1 MEGKMEQQRDNGL
14 RAPIAEAM
22 KAYAADGAR
31 AYHTPG
37 HKQGL
42 GAHPLLKALVT
53 EEGLREEVSLMEE
66 LDDLHEPTMCIK
78 EAQEMAAALYGAD
91 QAFFMINGTTGAIH
105 TMLMGALAPGD
116 TVLVPRNAHRSVIG
130 GIILAGARPVFLQ
143 PEIDERLGIAMGLT
157 EEMVAR
163 AIALHPE
170 AKALVCVY
178 PTYYGVTY
186 GLEAIAKLV
195 HAHGMLLLVDEAH
208 GPHLR
213 FSDDLPPQAI
223 DCGADMAAQSTHKIL
238 GAMTQASMLLTS
250 GPRVSRE
257 RVREAASL
265 LQSTSPNQLLLA
277 SLDIARLQM
286 AEDGRETVGNAVR
299 LAEKLRCAINEI
311 DGLWSFGPEYT
322 DYPGATGLDTTKI
335 TVQVT
340 DLGLSGVEAES
351 ILRHEY
357 KVQCELSD
365 ARNLL
370 FILSYADGEEQ
381 ADYLLE
387 ALQGLAR
394 DHRRATVAAS
404 AVAAGL
410 PAVPAQGMT
419 PREAFF
425 APKGSVPFDAA
436 EGRIAA
442 EQVMFYPPGIPILC
456 PGDIIDAASLHYIR
470 AMQSLGLKVVGP
482 RDASL
487 TELQVVGRG
496 EQ

>member
-1 MEGKMEQQRDNGL
+1 MEQHRDDIL

-22 KAYAADGAR
+22 RAYAADGAR

-91 QAFFMINGTTGAIH
+91 QAYFMINGTTGAIH
-105 TMLMGALAPGD
+105 TMLMGALRPGD
-116 TVLVPRNAHRSVIG
+116 AVLVPRNAHRSMIG
-130 GIILAGARPVFLQ
+130 GIILAGAHPVFLQ
-143 PEIDERLGIAMGLT
+143 PEVDERLGIAMGLT
-157 EEMVAR
+157 EETVAR
-163 AIALHPE
+163 AIAAHPE
-170 AKALVCVY
+170 AKALACVY
-178 PTYYGVTY
+178 PTYYGVTFD
-186 GLEAIAKLV
+186 LARIAALV
-195 HAHGMLLLVDEAH
+195 HAHDMLLLVDEAH

-213 FSDDLPPQAI
+213 FSEALPPQAI

-238 GAMTQASMLLTS
+238 GAMTQASMLLVN
-250 GPRVSRE
+250 GPRVDRE

-286 AEDGRETVGNAVR
+286 AENGRETVGRAVR
-299 LAEKLRCAINEI
+299 LAGRLRSAINAI

-322 DYPGATGLDTTKI
+322 CYPGATGLDATKI

-340 DLGLSGVEAES
+340 GLGLSGVEAES
-351 ILRHEY
+351 ILRHRY

-370 FILSYADGEEQ
+370 FILSYADKDEQ
-381 ADYLLE
+381 ADYLLR

-394 DHRRATVAAS
+394 DHRRGSEAS
-404 AVAAGL
+404 GAVSTKL

-425 APKGSVPFDAA
+425 APKGSVAFSEA
-436 EGRIAA
+436 EGHIAA

-456 PGDIIDAASLHYIR
+456 PGDVIDAASLRYIE
-470 AMQSLGLKVVGP
+470 AMQALGLKVIGP

-487 TELQVVGRG
+487 GRIQVVK
-496 EQ
+496 

>member
-1 MEGKMEQQRDNGL
+1 MEQHRDDIL

-22 KAYAADGAR
+22 RAYAADGAR

-91 QAFFMINGTTGAIH
+91 QAYFMINGTTGAIH
-105 TMLMGALAPGD
+105 TMLMGALRPGD
-116 TVLVPRNAHRSVIG
+116 AVLVPRNAHRSMIG
-130 GIILAGARPVFLQ
+130 GIILAGAHPVFLQ
-143 PEIDERLGIAMGLT
+143 PEVDERLGIAMGLT
-157 EEMVAR
+157 EETVAR
-163 AIALHPE
+163 AIAAHPE
-170 AKALVCVY
+170 AKALACVY
-178 PTYYGVTY
+178 PTYYGVTFD
-186 GLEAIAKLV
+186 LARIAALV
-195 HAHGMLLLVDEAH
+195 HAHDMLLLVDEAH

-213 FSDDLPPQAI
+213 FSEALPPQAI

-238 GAMTQASMLLTS
+238 GAMTQASMLLVN
-250 GPRVSRE
+250 GPRVDRE

-286 AEDGRETVGNAVR
+286 AENGRETVGRAVR
-299 LAEKLRCAINEI
+299 LAGRLRSAINAI

-322 DYPGATGLDTTKI
+322 CYPGATGLDATKI

-340 DLGLSGVEAES
+340 GLGLSGVEAES
-351 ILRHEY
+351 ILRHRY

-370 FILSYADGEEQ
+370 FILSYADKDEQ
-381 ADYLLE
+381 ADYLLRS
-387 ALQGLAR
+387 LQGLAR
-394 DHRRATVAAS
+394 DHRRGSEAS
-404 AVAAGL
+404 GAVSTKL

-425 APKGSVPFDAA
+425 APKGSVAFSEA
-436 EGRIAA
+436 EGHIAA

-456 PGDIIDAASLHYIR
+456 PGDVIDAASLRYIE
-470 AMQSLGLKVVGP
+470 AMQALGLKVVGP

-487 TELQVVGRG
+487 GRIQVVK
-496 EQ
+496 

>member
-1 MEGKMEQQRDNGL
+1 MEQHRDDIL

-22 KAYAADGAR
+22 RAYAADGAR

-91 QAFFMINGTTGAIH
+91 QAYFMINGTTGAIH
-105 TMLMGALAPGD
+105 TMLMGALRPGD
-116 TVLVPRNAHRSVIG
+116 AVLVPRNAHRSMIG
-130 GIILAGARPVFLQ
+130 GIILAGAHPVFLQ
-143 PEIDERLGIAMGLT
+143 PEVDERLGIAMGLT
-157 EEMVAR
+157 EETVAR
-163 AIALHPE
+163 AIAAHPE
-170 AKALVCVY
+170 AKALACVY
-178 PTYYGVTY
+178 PTYYGVTFD
-186 GLEAIAKLV
+186 LARIAALV
-195 HAHGMLLLVDEAH
+195 HAHDMLLLVDEAH

-213 FSDDLPPQAI
+213 FSEALPPQAI
-223 DCGADMAAQSTHKIL
+223 DRGADMAAQSTHKIL
-238 GAMTQASMLLTS
+238 GAMTQASMLLVN
-250 GPRVSRE
+250 GVRVDRE

-286 AEDGRETVGNAVR
+286 AENGRETVGQAVR
-299 LAEKLRCAINEI
+299 LAGRLRSAINAI

-322 DYPGATGLDTTKI
+322 CYPGATGLDATKI

-340 DLGLSGVEAES
+340 GLGLSGVEAES
-351 ILRHEY
+351 ILRHRY

-370 FILSYADGEEQ
+370 FILSYADKDEQ
-381 ADYLLE
+381 ADYLLR

-394 DHRRATVAAS
+394 DHRRGSEAS
-404 AVAAGL
+404 GAVSTKL

-425 APKGSVPFDAA
+425 APKGSVAFSEA
-436 EGRIAA
+436 EGHIAA

-456 PGDIIDAASLHYIR
+456 PGDVIDAASLRYIE
-470 AMQSLGLKVVGP
+470 AMQALGLKVVGP

-487 TELQVVGRG
+487 GRIQVVK
-496 EQ
+496 

>member
-1 MEGKMEQQRDNGL
+1 MPGLAERRRVNEVEKRHDEAL

-143 PEIDERLGIAMGLT
+143 PEVDERLGIAMGLT
-157 EEMVAR
+157 EETVR
-163 AIALHPE
+163 SAIAAHPE

-186 GLEAIAKLV
+186 SLAEIAELV

-238 GAMTQASMLLTS
+238 GAMTQASMLFTS

-286 AEDGRETVGNAVR
+286 AEVGQEQVRRAVR
-299 LAEKLRCAINEI
+299 LAEKLRRAINEI

-322 DYPGATGLDTTKI
+322 DYPGATGSIRRRSRCRSRASASAASRPNPSCATSTRSSASSPMRATCSSSSRTRMGKSRRTTCWRHCRDSRVT
-335 TVQVT
+335 TVARQ
-340 DLGLSGVEAES
+340 
-351 ILRHEY
+351 LRP
-357 KVQCELSD
+357 VLWRQSCPPCP
-365 ARNLL
+365 
-370 FILSYADGEEQ
+370 
-381 ADYLLE
+381 
-387 ALQGLAR
+387 
-394 DHRRATVAAS
+394 RRA
-404 AVAAGL
+404 
-410 PAVPAQGMT
+410 
-419 PREAFF
+419 
-425 APKGSVPFDAA
+425 
-436 EGRIAA
+436 
-442 EQVMFYPPGIPILC
+442 
-456 PGDIIDAASLHYIR
+456 
-470 AMQSLGLKVVGP
+470 
-482 RDASL
+482 
-487 TELQVVGRG
+487 
-496 EQ
+496 

>member
-1 MEGKMEQQRDNGL
+1 MEQHRDDIL

-22 KAYAADGAR
+22 RAYAADGAR

-66 LDDLHEPTMCIK
+66 LDDLHEPTMYIK

-91 QAFFMINGTTGAIH
+91 QAYFMINGTTGAIH
-105 TMLMGALAPGD
+105 TMLMGALRPGD
-116 TVLVPRNAHRSVIG
+116 AVLVPRNAHRSMIG
-130 GIILAGARPVFLQ
+130 GIILAGAHPVFLQ
-143 PEIDERLGIAMGLT
+143 PEVDERLGIAMGLT
-157 EEMVAR
+157 EETVAQ
-163 AIALHPE
+163 AIAAHPE
-170 AKALVCVY
+170 AKALACVY
-178 PTYYGVTY
+178 PTYYGVTFD
-186 GLEAIAKLV
+186 LARIAALV
-195 HAHGMLLLVDEAH
+195 HAHDMLLLVDEAH

-213 FSDDLPPQAI
+213 FSEALPPQAI

-238 GAMTQASMLLTS
+238 GAMTQASMLLVN
-250 GPRVSRE
+250 GPRVDRE

-286 AEDGRETVGNAVR
+286 AENGRETVGRAVR
-299 LAEKLRCAINEI
+299 LAGRLRSAINAI

-322 DYPGATGLDTTKI
+322 CYPGATGLDATKI

-340 DLGLSGVEAES
+340 GLGLSGVEAEA
-351 ILRHEY
+351 ILRHEN

-370 FILSYADGEEQ
+370 FILSYADKDEQ
-381 ADYLLE
+381 ADYLLR

-394 DHRRATVAAS
+394 DHRRGSEAS
-404 AVAAGL
+404 GAVSTKL

-425 APKGSVPFDAA
+425 APKGSVAFSEA
-436 EGRIAA
+436 EGHIAA

-456 PGDIIDAASLHYIR
+456 PGDVIDAASLRYIE
-470 AMQSLGLKVVGP
+470 AMQALGLKVVGP

-487 TELQVVGRG
+487 GRIQVVK
-496 EQ
+496 

>member
-1 MEGKMEQQRDNGL
+1 MEQHRDDIL

-22 KAYAADGAR
+22 RAYAADGAR

-91 QAFFMINGTTGAIH
+91 QAYFMINGTTGAIH
-105 TMLMGALAPGD
+105 TMLMGALRPGD
-116 TVLVPRNAHRSVIG
+116 AVLVPRNAHRSMIG
-130 GIILAGARPVFLQ
+130 GIILAGAHPVFLQ
-143 PEIDERLGIAMGLT
+143 PEVDERLGIAMGLT
-157 EEMVAR
+157 EETVAR
-163 AIALHPE
+163 AIAAHPE
-170 AKALVCVY
+170 AKALACVY
-178 PTYYGVTY
+178 PTYYGVTFD
-186 GLEAIAKLV
+186 LARIAALV
-195 HAHGMLLLVDEAH
+195 HAHDMLLLVDEAH

-238 GAMTQASMLLTS
+238 GAMTQASMLLVN
-250 GPRVSRE
+250 GPRVDRE

-286 AEDGRETVGNAVR
+286 AENGRETVGRAVR
-299 LAEKLRCAINEI
+299 LAGRLRSAINAI

-322 DYPGATGLDTTKI
+322 CYPGATGLDATKI

-340 DLGLSGVEAES
+340 GLGLSGVEAEA

-370 FILSYADGEEQ
+370 FILSYADKDEQ
-381 ADYLLE
+381 ADYLLR

-394 DHRRATVAAS
+394 DHRRGSEAS
-404 AVAAGL
+404 GAVSTKL

-425 APKGSVPFDAA
+425 APKGSVAFSEA
-436 EGRIAA
+436 EGHIAA

-456 PGDIIDAASLHYIR
+456 PGDVIDAASLRYIE
-470 AMQSLGLKVVGP
+470 AMQVLGLKVVGP

-487 TELQVVGRG
+487 GRIQVVK
-496 EQ
+496 

>member
-1 MEGKMEQQRDNGL
+1 MEQHRDDIL

-22 KAYAADGAR
+22 RAYAADGAR

-42 GAHPLLKALVT
+42 GAHSLLKALVT

-91 QAFFMINGTTGAIH
+91 QAYFMINGTTGAIH
-105 TMLMGALAPGD
+105 TMLMGALRPGD
-116 TVLVPRNAHRSVIG
+116 AVLVPRNAHRSMIG
-130 GIILAGARPVFLQ
+130 GIILAGAHPVFLQ
-143 PEIDERLGIAMGLT
+143 PEVDERLGIAMGLT
-157 EEMVAR
+157 EETVAR
-163 AIALHPE
+163 AIAAHPE
-170 AKALVCVY
+170 AKALACVY
-178 PTYYGVTY
+178 PTYYGVTFD
-186 GLEAIAKLV
+186 LARIAALV
-195 HAHGMLLLVDEAH
+195 HAHDMLLLVDEAH

-213 FSDDLPPQAI
+213 FSEALPPQAI

-238 GAMTQASMLLTS
+238 GAMTQASMLLVN
-250 GPRVSRE
+250 GVRVDRE

-286 AEDGRETVGNAVR
+286 AENGRETVGRAVR
-299 LAEKLRCAINEI
+299 LAGRLRSAINAI

-322 DYPGATGLDTTKI
+322 CYPGATGLDATKI

-340 DLGLSGVEAES
+340 GLGLSGVEAES
-351 ILRHEY
+351 ILRHRY

-370 FILSYADGEEQ
+370 FILSYADKDEQ
-381 ADYLLE
+381 ADYLLR

-394 DHRRATVAAS
+394 DHRRGSEAS
-404 AVAAGL
+404 GAVSTKL

-425 APKGSVPFDAA
+425 APKGSVAFSEA
-436 EGRIAA
+436 EGHIAA

-456 PGDIIDAASLHYIR
+456 PGDVIDAASLRYIE
-470 AMQSLGLKVVGP
+470 AMQALGLKVVGP

-487 TELQVVGRG
+487 GCIQVVK
-496 EQ
+496 

>member
-163 AIALHPE
+163 AIALHTE

-425 APKGSVPFDAA
+425 APKGSVPFGEA

>member
-1 MEGKMEQQRDNGL
+1 MEQHRDDIL

-22 KAYAADGAR
+22 RAYAADGAR

-91 QAFFMINGTTGAIH
+91 QAYFMINGTTGAIH
-105 TMLMGALAPGD
+105 TMLMGALRPGD
-116 TVLVPRNAHRSVIG
+116 AVLVPRNAHRSMIG
-130 GIILAGARPVFLQ
+130 GIILAGAHPVFLQ
-143 PEIDERLGIAMGLT
+143 PEVDERLGIAMGLT
-157 EEMVAR
+157 EETVAQ
-163 AIALHPE
+163 AIAAHPE
-170 AKALVCVY
+170 AKALACVY
-178 PTYYGVTY
+178 PTYYGVTFD
-186 GLEAIAKLV
+186 LARIAALV
-195 HAHGMLLLVDEAH
+195 HAHDMLLLVDEAH

-213 FSDDLPPQAI
+213 FSEALPPQAI

-238 GAMTQASMLLTS
+238 GAMTQASMLLVN
-250 GPRVSRE
+250 GPRVDRE

-286 AEDGRETVGNAVR
+286 AENGRETVGRAVR
-299 LAEKLRCAINEI
+299 LAGRLRSAINAI

-322 DYPGATGLDTTKI
+322 CYPGATGLDATKI

-340 DLGLSGVEAES
+340 GLGLSGVEAEA
-351 ILRHEY
+351 ILRHEN

-370 FILSYADGEEQ
+370 FILSYADKDEQ
-381 ADYLLE
+381 ADYLLR

-394 DHRRATVAAS
+394 DHRRGSEAS
-404 AVAAGL
+404 GAVSTKL

-425 APKGSVPFDAA
+425 APKGSVAFSEA
-436 EGRIAA
+436 EGHIAA

-456 PGDIIDAASLHYIR
+456 PGDVIDAASLRYIE
-470 AMQSLGLKVVGP
+470 AMQALGLKVVGP

-487 TELQVVGRG
+487 GRIQVVK
-496 EQ
+496 

>member
-1 MEGKMEQQRDNGL
+1 MEQHRDDIL

-22 KAYAADGAR
+22 RAYAADGAR

-78 EAQEMAAALYGAD
+78 EAQEMAAALYGTD
-91 QAFFMINGTTGAIH
+91 QAYFMINGTTGAIH
-105 TMLMGALAPGD
+105 TMLMGALRPGD
-116 TVLVPRNAHRSVIG
+116 AVLVPRNAHRSMIG
-130 GIILAGARPVFLQ
+130 GIILAGAHPVFLQ
-143 PEIDERLGIAMGLT
+143 PEVDERLGIAMGLT
-157 EEMVAR
+157 EETVAR
-163 AIALHPE
+163 AIAAHPE
-170 AKALVCVY
+170 AKALACVY
-178 PTYYGVTY
+178 PTYYGVTFD
-186 GLEAIAKLV
+186 LARIAALV
-195 HAHGMLLLVDEAH
+195 HAHDMLLLVDEAH

-213 FSDDLPPQAI
+213 FSEALPPQAI

-238 GAMTQASMLLTS
+238 GAMTQASMLLVN
-250 GPRVSRE
+250 GPRVDRE

-286 AEDGRETVGNAVR
+286 AENGRETVGRAVR
-299 LAEKLRCAINEI
+299 LAGRLRSAINAI

-322 DYPGATGLDTTKI
+322 CYPGATGLDATKI

-340 DLGLSGVEAES
+340 GLGLSGVEAES
-351 ILRHEY
+351 ILRHRY

-370 FILSYADGEEQ
+370 FILSYADKDEQ
-381 ADYLLE
+381 ADYLLRS
-387 ALQGLAR
+387 LQGLAR
-394 DHRRATVAAS
+394 DHRRGSEAS
-404 AVAAGL
+404 GAVSTKL

-425 APKGSVPFDAA
+425 APKGSVAFSEA
-436 EGRIAA
+436 EGHIAA

-456 PGDIIDAASLHYIR
+456 PGDVIDAASLRYIE
-470 AMQSLGLKVVGP
+470 AMQALGLKVVGP

-487 TELQVVGRG
+487 GRIQVVK
-496 EQ
+496 

>member
-1 MEGKMEQQRDNGL
+1 MEQHRDDIL

-22 KAYAADGAR
+22 RAYAADGAR

-91 QAFFMINGTTGAIH
+91 QAYFMINGTTGAIH
-105 TMLMGALAPGD
+105 TMLMGALRPGD
-116 TVLVPRNAHRSVIG
+116 AVLVPRNAHRSMIG
-130 GIILAGARPVFLQ
+130 GIILAGAHPVFLQ
-143 PEIDERLGIAMGLT
+143 PEVDERLGIAMGLT
-157 EEMVAR
+157 EETVAR
-163 AIALHPE
+163 AIAAHPE
-170 AKALVCVY
+170 AKALACVY
-178 PTYYGVTY
+178 PTYYGVTFD
-186 GLEAIAKLV
+186 LARIAALV
-195 HAHGMLLLVDEAH
+195 HAHDMLLLVDEAH

-213 FSDDLPPQAI
+213 FSEALPPQAI

-238 GAMTQASMLLTS
+238 GAMTQASMLLVN
-250 GPRVSRE
+250 GPRVDRE

-286 AEDGRETVGNAVR
+286 AENGRETVGRAVR
-299 LAEKLRCAINEI
+299 LAGRLRSAINAI

-322 DYPGATGLDTTKI
+322 CYPGATGLDATKI

-340 DLGLSGVEAES
+340 GLGLSGVEAEA

-370 FILSYADGEEQ
+370 FILSYADKDEQ
-381 ADYLLE
+381 ADYLLR

-394 DHRRATVAAS
+394 DHRRGSEAS
-404 AVAAGL
+404 GAVSTKL

-425 APKGSVPFDAA
+425 APKGSVAFFEA
-436 EGRIAA
+436 EGHIAA

-456 PGDIIDAASLHYIR
+456 PGDVIDAASLRYIE
-470 AMQSLGLKVVGP
+470 AMQALGLKVVGP

-487 TELQVVGRG
+487 GRIQVVK
-496 EQ
+496 

>member
-1 MEGKMEQQRDNGL
+1 MTESRQDAQHH
-14 RAPIAEAM
+14 APIAEAM
-22 KAYAADGAR
+22 R
-31 AYHTPG
+31 AYSEGGALAFHTPG

-42 GAHPLLKALVT
+42 GAHALLRSLVT

-78 EAQEMAAALYGAD
+78 EAQEMAAALYGAN
-91 QAFFMINGTTGAIH
+91 QAYFMINGTTGAIH
-105 TMLMGALAPGD
+105 TMLMGALRPGD
-116 TVLVPRNAHRSVIG
+116 AVLVPRNAHRSMIG
-130 GIILAGARPVFLQ
+130 GIILAGAHPVFLQ
-143 PEIDERLGIAMGLT
+143 PEVDERLGIAMGLT
-157 EEMVAR
+157 EETVAR
-163 AIALHPE
+163 AIAAHPE
-170 AKALVCVY
+170 AKALACVY
-178 PTYYGVTY
+178 PTYYGVTFD
-186 GLEAIAKLV
+186 LARIAALV
-195 HAHGMLLLVDEAH
+195 HARDMLLLVDEAH

-213 FSDDLPPQAI
+213 FSEALPPQAI

-238 GAMTQASMLLTS
+238 GAMTQASMLLVN
-250 GPRVSRE
+250 GVRVDRE

-286 AEDGRETVGNAVR
+286 AENGRETVGRAVR
-299 LAEKLRCAINEI
+299 LAGRLRSAINAI

-322 DYPGATGLDTTKI
+322 CYPGATGLDATKI

-340 DLGLSGVEAES
+340 GLGLSGVEAES
-351 ILRHEY
+351 ILRHRY

-370 FILSYADGEEQ
+370 FILSYADTEEQ

-387 ALQGLAR
+387 ALRQLAK
-394 DHRRATVAAS
+394 DHRREHAADKATQMA
-404 AVAAGL
+404 L

-425 APKGSVPFDAA
+425 APKGSVAFSEA
-436 EGRIAA
+436 EGHIAA

-456 PGDIIDAASLHYIR
+456 PGDVIDAASLRYIE
-470 AMQSLGLKVVGP
+470 AMQALGLKVVGP

-487 TELQVVGRG
+487 GRIQVVK
-496 EQ
+496 

>member
-1 MEGKMEQQRDNGL
+1 MEQHRDDIL

-22 KAYAADGAR
+22 RAYAADGAR

-78 EAQEMAAALYGAD
+78 EAQEMAATLYGAD
-91 QAFFMINGTTGAIH
+91 QAYFMINGTTGAIH
-105 TMLMGALAPGD
+105 TMLMGALRPGD
-116 TVLVPRNAHRSVIG
+116 AVLVPRNVHRSMIG
-130 GIILAGARPVFLQ
+130 GIILAGAHPVFLQ
-143 PEIDERLGIAMGLT
+143 PEVDERLGIAMGLT
-157 EEMVAR
+157 EETVAR
-163 AIALHPE
+163 AIAAHPE
-170 AKALVCVY
+170 AKALACVY
-178 PTYYGVTY
+178 PTYYGVTFD
-186 GLEAIAKLV
+186 LARIAALV
-195 HAHGMLLLVDEAH
+195 HAHDMLLLVDEAH

-213 FSDDLPPQAI
+213 FSEALPPQAI

-238 GAMTQASMLLTS
+238 GAMTQASMLLVN
-250 GPRVSRE
+250 GVRVDRE

-286 AEDGRETVGNAVR
+286 AENGRETVGQAVR
-299 LAEKLRCAINEI
+299 LAGRLRSAINAI

-322 DYPGATGLDTTKI
+322 CYPGATGLDATKI

-340 DLGLSGVEAES
+340 GLGLSGVEAES
-351 ILRHEY
+351 ILRHRY

-370 FILSYADGEEQ
+370 FILSYADKDEQ
-381 ADYLLE
+381 ADYLLR

-394 DHRRATVAAS
+394 DHRRGSEAS
-404 AVAAGL
+404 GAVSTKL

-425 APKGSVPFDAA
+425 APKGSVAFSEA
-436 EGRIAA
+436 EGHIAA

-456 PGDIIDAASLHYIR
+456 PGDVIDAASLRYIE
-470 AMQSLGLKVVGP
+470 AMQALGLKVVGP

-487 TELQVVGRG
+487 GRIQVVK
-496 EQ
+496 

>member
-1 MEGKMEQQRDNGL
+1 
-14 RAPIAEAM
+14 
-22 KAYAADGAR
+22 
-31 AYHTPG
+31 
-37 HKQGL
+37 
-42 GAHPLLKALVT
+42 
-53 EEGLREEVSLMEE
+53 
-66 LDDLHEPTMCIK
+66 MCI
-78 EAQEMAAALYGAD
+78 
-91 QAFFMINGTTGAIH
+91 
-105 TMLMGALAPGD
+105 
-116 TVLVPRNAHRSVIG
+116 
-130 GIILAGARPVFLQ
+130 
-143 PEIDERLGIAMGLT
+143 IDR
-157 EEMVAR
+157 
-163 AIALHPE
+163 
-170 AKALVCVY
+170 
-178 PTYYGVTY
+178 YYGVTY

-425 APKGSVPFDAA
+425 APKGSVPFGEA

>member
-1 MEGKMEQQRDNGL
+1 MEQHRDDIL

-22 KAYAADGAR
+22 RAYAADGAR

-91 QAFFMINGTTGAIH
+91 QAYFMINGTTGAIH
-105 TMLMGALAPGD
+105 TMLMGALRPGD
-116 TVLVPRNAHRSVIG
+116 AVLVPRNAHRSMIG
-130 GIILAGARPVFLQ
+130 GIILAGAHPVFLQ
-143 PEIDERLGIAMGLT
+143 PEVDERLGIAMGLT
-157 EEMVAR
+157 EETVAR
-163 AIALHPE
+163 AIAAHPE
-170 AKALVCVY
+170 AKALACVY
-178 PTYYGVTY
+178 PTYYGVTFD
-186 GLEAIAKLV
+186 LARIAALV
-195 HAHGMLLLVDEAH
+195 HAHDMLLLVDEAH

-213 FSDDLPPQAI
+213 FSEALPPQAI

-238 GAMTQASMLLTS
+238 GAMTQASMLLVN
-250 GPRVSRE
+250 GPRVDRE

-286 AEDGRETVGNAVR
+286 AENGRETVGRAVR
-299 LAEKLRCAINEI
+299 LAGRLRSAINAI

-322 DYPGATGLDTTKI
+322 CYPGATGLDATKI

-340 DLGLSGVEAES
+340 GLGLSGVEAES

-370 FILSYADGEEQ
+370 FILSYADKDEQ
-381 ADYLLE
+381 VDYLLR

-394 DHRRATVAAS
+394 DHRRGSEAS
-404 AVAAGL
+404 GAVSTKL
-410 PAVPAQGMT
+410 PAVPAQSMT

-425 APKGSVPFDAA
+425 APKGSVAFSEA
-436 EGRIAA
+436 EGHIAA

-456 PGDIIDAASLHYIR
+456 PGDVIDAASLRYIE
-470 AMQSLGLKVVGP
+470 AMQALGLKVVGP
-482 RDASL
+482 RDASFGRI
-487 TELQVVGRG
+487 QVVK
-496 EQ
+496 